1 MKDINLLK
9 IKCFVHL
16 HYGNKMIK
24 WISNKPYAAFVFL
37 IFSAVIIT
45 LSLSFNFLC
54 NNVFPN
60 SSMGIYDKNFWV
72 NLLVNLNSSIIDFL
86 FLGLVI
92 LYIDKK
98 IQKEKDNNNHQ
109 KMIQERIEIL
119 RRDLKDYAEHSTIE
133 LDLRKAGIVRDLCK
147 LNENKI
153 DVRKIQIH
161 EVALRDIDLIGL
173 SLYRSKLEKLS
184 FKKCTL
190 RSLNL
195 MEGNSKK
202 LSFCD
207 CTIRN
212 MKLNNGSFKA
222 IEFKNCSLVN
232 SKMNNAEL
240 NSAIFI
246 NCDLQD
252 VTFENSN
259 LRSANF
265 KGSINIDVEQL
276 IKAACLDY
284 IIADEDILS
293 KVKVLRNDVTGR
305 RGIEH
310 PSRTPSD
317 TLSTSSV

>member
-1 MKDINLLK
+1 
-9 IKCFVHL
+9 
-16 HYGNKMIK
+16 MIK

-37 IFSAVIIT
+37 IFSAVIIAF
-45 LSLSFNFLC
+45 SLSFNFLC
-54 NNVFPN
+54 KHIFPN
-60 SSMGIYDKNFWV
+60 TSVGIYDKDFWV

-98 IQKEKDNNNHQ
+98 IQKEKDNKNHQ
-109 KMIQERIEIL
+109 EMIQEKIETL

-133 LDLRKAGIVRDLCK
+133 LDLRKAGIIRDLCK
-147 LNENKI
+147 LNEHKI

-161 EVALRDIDLIGL
+161 EVALRDIDLIDSDLSGL

-184 FKKCTL
+184 FKKCIL

-202 LSFCD
+202 LSFHD

-246 NCDLQD
+246 NCDLQN

-265 KGSINIDVEQL
+265 KGCRNINVDQL
-276 IKAACLDY
+276 TKAKCLDY

-293 KVKVLRNDVTGR
+293 KVKALRNDVKMKKDVGESNTR
-305 RGIEH
+305 HAR
-310 PSRTPSD
+310 
-317 TLSTSSV
+317 